1 MDRGIAVLLT
11 AVAGGLIALQPP
23 INAVLGRFTGNLQA
37 GLVSFVVGA
46 MLLAAIIVLSGRA
59 GTLSSAFEPGW
70 LYYLGGGVLGAVY
83 VVVALITVSSIGA
96 AGVVAATI
104 AGQLTASVV
113 IDRLGVLGLEQT
125 AVSLDR
131 VIGIGLLLL
140 GTYLIVR

>member
-1 MDRGIAVLLT
+1 MRRRIRSRDVCT
-11 AVAGGLIALQPP
+11 
-23 INAVLGRFTGNLQA
+23 
-37 GLVSFVVGA
+37 
-46 MLLAAIIVLSGRA
+46 
-59 GTLSSAFEPGW
+59 
-70 LYYLGGGVLGAVY
+70 GGVLGALY

-96 AGVVAATI
+96 AGVVAATM

-113 IDRLGVLGLEQT
+113 IDRLGVLGLEET